1 MENILEILDIP
12 DNTKY
17 WLVRAGQGEEYEDF
31 KKSGIIGLRY
41 DKLTLDEIHSIKNK
55 PILVQE
61 YTTYTSKKGK
71 IIKRKRSDKAIA
83 RDKENFHKTLYKS
96 SISKHYKLSKSS
108 IAQIAS
114 RIENFVH
121 KMNIGDIV
129 IVPYIS
135 SRKFLVG
142 VITSDTYEITIEEQK
157 KLEAKAQK
165 EYELKLKNNQTV
177 PRKHKVSISRKRRN
191 VKWLNEVD
199 KSELSPK
206 LFYTIT
212 MHQSIIDIS
221 EFGEYID
228 RISAPL
234 YIKDSKLHL
243 PLKIT
248 TEKSINSELWGELF
262 ELLNC
267 NKNENEIV
275 NVKTHVESPGWIVLE
290 QLWENKESISFLIA
304 FLFGNLEIKGVTI
317 KGLFPY
323 LSEKEKR
330 KEEIRGIKI
339 DNDHKEKNN
348 EIIFKIN
355 KEELEKK
362 KLENAQKIYELESLG
377 ITLNKPTNVE
387 NENQEKKQKDSD
399 DLSDEE

>member
-1 MENILEILDIP
+1 
-12 DNTKY
+12 
-17 WLVRAGQGEEYEDF
+17 
-31 KKSGIIGLRY
+31 
-41 DKLTLDEIHSIKNK
+41 
-55 PILVQE
+55 
-61 YTTYTSKKGK
+61 
-71 IIKRKRSDKAIA
+71 
-83 RDKENFHKTLYKS
+83 
-96 SISKHYKLSKSS
+96 
-108 IAQIAS
+108 
-114 RIENFVH
+114 
-121 KMNIGDIV
+121 
-129 IVPYIS
+129 
-135 SRKFLVG
+135 
-142 VITSDTYEITIEEQK
+142 
-157 KLEAKAQK
+157 
-165 EYELKLKNNQTV
+165 
-177 PRKHKVSISRKRRN
+177 
-191 VKWLNEVD
+191 
-199 KSELSPK
+199 
-206 LFYTIT
+206 

-387 NENQEKKQKDSD
+387 NEIKRKSKRILMTCRMRSNFQ
-399 DLSDEE
+399 